1 MKKYGRVMLRPFRA
15 SVPHASV
22 MPCLGF
28 EALIIKQVIRV
39 YSRNGASRERT
50 EYGNFGGVLKVL
62 S

>member
-1 MKKYGRVMLRPFRA
+1 MGMVNGGQTDGLYGRSMVEPCFGHPVV

-39 YSRNGASRERT
+39 SS
-50 EYGNFGGVLKVL
+50 
-62 S
+62 